1 MSVLPLLL
9 QANSARGVSPAPPYA
24 KLWRGGM
31 SRLLEG
37 SGTQQWESEGLL
49 TGMAGGGMGLR
60 PDSLDGHDV

>member
-1 MSVLPLLL
+1 
-9 QANSARGVSPAPPYA
+9 
-24 KLWRGGM
+24 M

-49 TGMAGGGMGLR
+49 TGMVGGGMGLR